1 MIKLFD
7 FPRIKLLAKEN
18 GLSITFIC
26 KKLNMAKT
34 YFHDL
39 EKTGRDIP
47 DDKIKVI
54 ADILDTTPEYLRG
67 KTDIKAKEKSPS
79 ISDEDIKVA
88 LFGGDGDV
96 SDEAWEEVKRFAAY
110 AKEKY
115 GKK

>member
-1 MIKLFD
+1 MFWENFLSLCDAKNMSPNAVCAELKLSNATATKWKQGAMPTATTLRKIAQYFNVSVSS
-7 FPRIKLLAKEN
+7 LLV
-18 GLSITFIC
+18 
-26 KKLNMAKT
+26 
-34 YFHDL
+34 D
-39 EKTGRDIP
+39 
-47 DDKIKVI
+47 
-54 ADILDTTPEYLRG
+54 
-67 KTDIKAKEKSPS
+67 AKEKSPS

>member
-1 MIKLFD
+1 MSIID
-7 FPRIKLLAKEN
+7 RIKELCDEKGIKQKYLFNQIGKDRTLFANWERGKSKPTDEILAK
-18 GLSITFIC
+18 
-26 KKLNMAKT
+26 
-34 YFHDL
+34 
-39 EKTGRDIP
+39 
-47 DDKIKVI
+47 I

-67 KTDIKAKEKSPS
+67 ETDIKAKEKSPS